1 MDQITAKKQEIR
13 LQNWAKL
20 VADCQNSQLTVR
32 AWCEQQGICPKTY
45 YYWLRKIRERAM
57 ENAPVPASTLPAKA
71 ETEKPITFKQLEVQS
86 PVSGMQ
92 AAVIIRLP
100 SATVEV
106 AQGTDQQT
114 VEAVLL
120 ALKAVC

>member
-1 MDQITAKKQEIR
+1 MDKVTATKAEVRFQYWAR
-13 LQNWAKL
+13 LIAE
-20 VADCQNSQLTVR
+20 CQSSQMTVK
-32 AWCEQQGICPKTY
+32 AWCEQQGIVPKTY
-45 YYWLRKIRERAM
+45 YYWLRKIRERAL
-57 ENAPVPASTLPAKA
+57 ENVPVPASNRAPVAESPVTLK
-71 ETEKPITFKQLEVQS
+71 KLEIKS

-92 AAVIIRLP
+92 AAVIVHLP
-100 SATVEV
+100 QATVEV

>member
-1 MDQITAKKQEIR
+1 
-13 LQNWAKL
+13 
-20 VADCQNSQLTVR
+20 
-32 AWCEQQGICPKTY
+32 
-45 YYWLRKIRERAM
+45 M